1 MGIAPEEPEEEA
13 AEEEEENEEPGD
25 ADAGNDKPQK
35 FSEFIKTIPA
45 DAHPE
50 INIPKEAQV
59 AKSINRIVALIHKEA
74 KALGGD
80 YSRIFLGGWS
90 QGATV
95 ALCAAVHKECPS
107 LGGALA
113 ITGTFHVNRVAEAL
127 KEPVK
132 TTPFTLYVG
141 VKDDTYPVMLL
152 NPMVEKLR
160 SMGYKIEL
168 REKNMD
174 HNLNGNIGP
183 ASSVEERW
191 MKQYLEK
198 EMYQDSS
205 LGALMKAQDIP
216 PLDAKEMEAAVKV
229 VYHIL
234 FKDKVPHNRRAEIMK
249 YSIWDGKYDEVQK
262 ACKKLSDDELDLVA
276 RFFGAQRTER
286 EDLARFLATPCRTLL
301 AALSSGPAPMEED

>member
-59 AKSINRIVALIHKEA
+59 TKSINRILALIHKEA

-80 YSRIFLGGWS
+80 YSRIHLGGWS

-95 ALCAAVHKECPS
+95 ALCAAIHKECPS
-107 LGGALA
+107 LGGTLA
-113 ITGTFHVNRVAEAL
+113 TTGTFHRPRVAEAV

-132 TTPFTLYVG
+132 TTPFVLYVG

-152 NPMVEKLR
+152 NPMVENLR
-160 SMGYKIEL
+160 SVGYQIEL

-183 ASSVEERW
+183 AYKVEERW
-191 MKQYLEK
+191 MKQYIEA
-198 EMYQDSS
+198 MYQDSS
-205 LGALMKAQDIP
+205 LGALMKANSAAT
-216 PLDAKEMEAAVKV
+216 PLDAKDQEAAVKV
-229 VYHIL
+229 IYGLL
-234 FKDKVPHNRRAEIMK
+234 FGTKLPHNRKAEIMK
-249 YSIWDGKYDEVQK
+249 YK
-262 ACKKLSDDELDLVA
+262 
-276 RFFGAQRTER
+276 
-286 EDLARFLATPCRTLL
+286 
-301 AALSSGPAPMEED
+301 

>member
-59 AKSINRIVALIHKEA
+59 EKSINRILALIHKEA

-80 YSRIFLGGWS
+80 YSRIHLGGWS

-95 ALCAAVHKECPS
+95 ALCAAIHKECPS
-107 LGGALA
+107 LGGTLA
-113 ITGTFHVNRVAEAL
+113 TTGTFHRPRVAEAV

-132 TTPFTLYVG
+132 TTPFVLYVG

-152 NPMVEKLR
+152 NPMVENLR
-160 SMGYKIEL
+160 SVGYKIEL

-183 ASSVEERW
+183 AYKVEERW
-191 MKQYLEK
+191 MKHYIEAI
-198 EMYQDSS
+198 YQNSS
-205 LGALMKAQDIP
+205 LGALLKAHSIA

-229 VYHIL
+229 VYTIL
-234 FKDKVPHNRRAEIMK
+234 FKDKTPHNRRAEIMK
-249 YSIWDGKYDEVQK
+249 YSIWDGKPEDIQK
-262 ACKKLSDDELDLVA
+262 ACKKLSDEDLALAA
-276 RFFGAQRTER
+276 RFFGAQSCQR
-286 EDLARFLATPCRTLL
+286 EDLARFLVTPCSTFMS
-301 AALSSGPAPMEED
+301 ALRAGPAPMEED